1 MKLFR
6 LFRLILLAF
15 VLIVVVV
22 AVAVGFL
29 ANRAVKA
36 AVESAGTKALNV
48 GVHVDDVDLS
58 VRKGKIGLENLT
70 IDNPPGYQHD
80 KLLELNR
87 IDVLLDAKSLLE
99 DVVNITHITLDS
111 GNVVI
116 EQRGVSGNNLQD
128 IIEKLP
134 EEDPEPTGK
143 KLHID
148 TLEVTNAEVKVKLL
162 PIPGKLDT
170 LSFKLAP
177 IKLTDLGGE
186 NGFDS
191 VALTRTVLLAIAGK
205 IAEQG
210 AGVLPDEMLGSL
222 VSELSKLEALP
233 AALIKMLGVGVDF
246 GTGAGKGI
254 GEGVLKGAED
264 IGKGISEGLKA
275 ILGQKKKE
283 D

>member
-6 LFRLILLAF
+6 LFRLILLTL
-15 VLIVVVV
+15 VLIVVVT
-22 AVAVGFL
+22 AVAVGFF
-29 ANRAVKA
+29 ANRALKA

-48 GVHVDDVDLS
+48 GVNVDDVDLS
-58 VRKGKIGLENLT
+58 VRKGEIGFENLT
-70 IDNPPGYQHD
+70 IDNPSGYQHE
-80 KLLELNR
+80 KLLELYQV
-87 IDVLLDAKSLLE
+87 DVLLNAKSLLE
-99 DVVNITHITLDS
+99 DVVNITHITLDG

-128 IIEKLP
+128 IIEQLP
-134 EEDPEPTGK
+134 EEDTESTGK
-143 KLHID
+143 RLHID
-148 TLEVTNAEVKVKLL
+148 TLEVINAEVKVKLL

-191 VALTRTVLLAIAGK
+191 AALTRTVLLAIAGK

-210 AGVLPDEMLGSL
+210 QGLLPNEMLGSL

-233 AALIKMLGVGVDF
+233 ATLLKLLGTGVDF

-254 GEGVLKGAED
+254 SEGFLKSAED

-275 ILGQKKKE
+275 ILGQKKEE

>member
-1 MKLFR
+1 
-6 LFRLILLAF
+6 
-15 VLIVVVV
+15 
-22 AVAVGFL
+22 
-29 ANRAVKA
+29 
-36 AVESAGTKALNV
+36 V
-48 GVHVDDVDLS
+48 GVGVDDVDLS
-58 VRKGKIGLENLT
+58 VLKGRISLQNLT

-80 KLLELNR
+80 KLLELSR
-87 IDVLLDAKSLLE
+87 ADILLNAKSLLE
-99 DVVNITHITLDS
+99 DVVNITNITLDG

-148 TLEVTNAEVKVKLL
+148 TLEVINAEVRVKLL

-210 AGVLPDEMLGSL
+210 AGVLPDEMLGPL
-222 VSELSKLEALP
+222 VSELSQFGALP
-233 AALIKMLGVGVDF
+233 ATLLKMLGAGADF
-246 GTGAGKGI
+246 STGAGKGI
-254 GEGVLKGAED
+254 SEGVLKGAED
-264 IGKGISEGLKA
+264 IGKGISEGMKA
-275 ILGQKKKE
+275 LLGQKKKE